1 MNAVPSLDELLVDKK
16 IIEEQILHITD
27 SKKISITNIRRFVD
41 DSLPCAHV
49 ILNEVPMEFNW
60 YECLGF
66 LSYYKDSP
74 SAFDDLMR
82 AIRHNVIDNIKE
94 MINDKVDQQTIKD

>member
-1 MNAVPSLDELLVDKK
+1 MNAVPSLDELLVYKK

-27 SKKISITNIRRFVD
+27 PKKISITNIKRFVD
-41 DSLPCAHV
+41 DSLTCAHV

-66 LSYYKDSP
+66 LSYYRDSP

-82 AIRHNVIDNIKE
+82 AIRHNVIDNIKDL
-94 MINDKVDQQTIKD
+94 INDKVSLLNPRD